1 MSIKI
6 SSDEFF
12 IELWALNSKSIQV
25 FPHLKNKRGII
36 DKGFEITLTG
46 KKEDYHLVDLE
57 QFINHIAK
65 GDFKEIG
72 RVRMKPR
79 AGGQS
84 NGFAVRNATMSQA
97 LLTEIKTREKRKP
110 DNYLT

>member
-6 SSDEFF
+6 YYDGFF
-12 IELWALNSKSIQV
+12 IELWALNNKSIQV
-25 FPHLKNKRGII
+25 FPHLKKKRGII

-79 AGGQS
+79 SGGES
-84 NGFAVRNATMSQA
+84 NGFAVRYATMSQA
-97 LLTEIKTREKRKP
+97 LLAEIKSREKTK
-110 DNYLT
+110 T